1 MISVTQKAADHIKNA
16 LLTQEHEALPLRISV
31 VNGGCNGH
39 EYRLGFDD
47 ASDGDQKFDSQ
58 GIAIVVD
65 EESQPFLSGLEL
77 DYVETLEG
85 SRFVF
90 RNPNAV
96 SGCGCGK
103 SFGT

>member
-1 MISVTQKAADHIKNA
+1 MIAVTQKAAEHIKHA
-16 LLTQEHEALPLRISV
+16 LATQESEVLPLRISV

-39 EYRLGFDD
+39 EYRLGFDNE
-47 ASDGDQKFDSQ
+47 AEGDQKFDSE
-58 GIAIVVD
+58 GIEIVVD
-65 EESQPFLSGLEL
+65 KESQPFLSGLEL

-85 SRFVF
+85 SGFIF
-90 RNPNAV
+90 KNPNAT